1 MFVFCGQPLNI
12 FKTQKWS
19 AENLS
24 LQIERMSLLSLN
36 KRDID
41 KDCLLEE
48 TLVSLLNLPLGL
60 SVKFLVKFSFI
71 KNPDKSV

>member
-1 MFVFCGQPLNI
+1 
-12 FKTQKWS
+12 
-19 AENLS
+19 
-24 LQIERMSLLSLN
+24 MSLLSLN